1 MIQKLFSVV
10 TAVLALNFLIVAGG
24 VGYLVATKK
33 LDRAKAHAIRDIITT
48 QPSTQPASATTQPA
62 TQPSLLDAQ
71 LLPLDALLAKAA
83 KKPVVEQADF
93 VRGELDA
100 QAAIV
105 ERRLREIADQ
115 RDQLAVA
122 KIELEKQ
129 RIAQQQQQKQLDDAK
144 AEQARLA
151 ADEGFQKTLELYTA
165 MPARRIKALFT
176 NMDDVTVVR
185 YLQAMDKDL
194 AAGILAEF
202 KTPQETSRAQLLME
216 RMRLTQAKAD

>member
-10 TAVLALNFLIVAGG
+10 TAVLALNFLLVAGG

-33 LDRAKAHAIRDIITT
+33 LDREKAHAIRDIVTS
-48 QPSTQPASATTQPA
+48 QPSTQPAGPA
-62 TQPSLLDAQ
+62 TQPVTQPSQLDAQ
-71 LLPLDALLAKAA
+71 LLPLQVLLAKAA

-100 QAAIV
+100 QAAII
-105 ERRLREIADQ
+105 ERRFREVADQ
-115 RDQLAVA
+115 RDQLAVVKA
-122 KIELEKQ
+122 ELEKQ
-129 RIAQQQQQKQLDDAK
+129 RTAQQQQQKQLDDAK
-144 AEQARLA
+144 AEQSRLA

-165 MPARRIKALFT
+165 MPAKRVKALFT
-176 NMDDVTVVR
+176 NMDDPTVVR

-202 KTPQETSRAQLLME
+202 KTPQETSRAQLLLE
-216 RMRLTQAKAD
+216 RMRLAQAKAD